1 MARCASNVVVLAG
14 PNGAGKTTAAP
25 ELLKDALSV
34 TEYVNPDVIA
44 QGLSGFDPD
53 AVALLAARLM
63 LERMHVLAGA
73 RVSFAF
79 ETTLASRSYARF
91 LAELTAKGYQVQLIF
106 LWLPNGDTAVQR
118 VAERVRMGGHAVPER
133 TVRQRYAA
141 GLRNFFELY
150 QSLAAVWRVYDNSE
164 PPGPRLMAEG
174 SRNEKI
180 RVLDR
185 PTWQRMR
192 RAGQ

>member
-1 MARCASNVVVLAG
+1 
-14 PNGAGKTTAAP
+14 
-25 ELLKDALSV
+25 
-34 TEYVNPDVIA
+34 
-44 QGLSGFDPD
+44 
-53 AVALLAARLM
+53 
-63 LERMHVLAGA
+63 
-73 RVSFAF
+73 
-79 ETTLASRSYARF
+79 
-91 LAELTAKGYQVQLIF
+91 
-106 LWLPNGDTAVQR
+106 